1 MARVIQK
8 GLEIISNQINHLCY
22 NPMKRIYYFGMTVIL
37 AIMAGCQKDEESLN
51 IQNSLNQTFY
61 ATFENG
67 ADTRT
72 ALDGSNNVVWSEGD
86 QISVFGGTTA
96 NNSFILQEGANST
109 YGTFKINTSAAGTES
124 STPASELSANVA
136 YYPYES
142 DVTVSE
148 NNGTYTFNATF
159 PTTQTYSK
167 SGTFGIG
174 ASPMVAVTSCT
185 LDANL
190 KFKNVGA
197 IFRLQLKGN
206 ATITKI
212 EFSAEEYLAGKVNIT
227 ASNSTLPTVNVTDG
241 SNTILLDCGEGVEL
255 SATEATN
262 FVVALLPVEEI
273 TGGITITIYDNA
285 GKKMVYSHKADE
297 TFTILRSKAYTT
309 TVVEYEGTENVS
321 SPFAG
326 GTGTESDPYL
336 IDRADQLSHISD
348 YYDTYNYFKIADG
361 VETLDLAGIGRL
373 ELNGSF
379 DGNNVEI
386 TGLSTSLFERVGKSG
401 LEQKI
406 KISNLTATVNT
417 TDGRALVRNIYNP
430 GETTFENVTL
440 HGYIEGQYNMGSFYN
455 YGTANAADSEGA
467 DYTVTFINTKSDAT
481 LVCTTGNAIGGMLGH
496 GYEGAGYTLSINM
509 DANSGYS
516 GKMYTTG
523 SATCYAVMA
532 MCSHSTYILNGV
544 ETSRYTDEYSSTRL
558 EMATPTK
565 TEDGYY
571 VTPAEGVHHYIVY
584 LNCQLTAYDD
594 GGNKIS
600 NMAGLTWNLGK
611 ETIGSSD
618 LENKIFDLFD
628 SASIQNDSTDE
639 IGYNLE
645 NGVLTVYTGR
655 DVNFASGWLTLQVNQ
670 YDADD
675 NILAVGNLR
684 VHTFPEPTTES

>member
-1 MARVIQK
+1 MRRINLV
-8 GLEIISNQINHLCY
+8 GII
-22 NPMKRIYYFGMTVIL
+22 VIL
-37 AIMAGCQKDEESLN
+37 AIIVGCQKNEESLN
-51 IQNSLNQTFY
+51 IQNSLNKTFY
-61 ATFENG
+61 ATFENS

-72 ALDGSNNVVWSEGD
+72 ALDGSNNVIWSEND

-96 NNSFILQEGANST
+96 NTSFILKEGANST
-109 YGTFKINTSAAGTES
+109 NGKFQIKELAAGTES
-124 STPASELSANVA
+124 STSTDDISANVA

-148 NNGTYTFNATF
+148 DNGTYTFNATF

-297 TFTILRSKAYTT
+297 TFAILRSKAYTT

-326 GTGTESDPYL
+326 GAGTESDPYL
-336 IDRADQLSHISD
+336 IQDATQLSKISD
-348 YYDTYNYFKIADG
+348 YYDTYNYFKIADDT
-361 VETLDLAGIGRL
+361 ETLDMTGIGRL
-373 ELNGSF
+373 RLNGSF
-379 DGNNVEI
+379 NGNNVTI
-386 TGLSTSLFERVGKSG
+386 NNLSTSLFEVVGKSG
-401 LEQKI
+401 LEQEI
-406 KISNLTATVNT
+406 KISNLTANVHT
-417 TDGRALVRNIYNP
+417 TDGRALVRNIYNQ

-440 HGYIEGQYNMGSFYN
+440 HGYIEGQYNIGSFYN
-455 YGTANAADSEGA
+455 YGTANADDLGA

-496 GYEGAGYTLSINM
+496 GYEGADYTLSINM
-509 DANSGYS
+509 DEDSDYTGT
-516 GKMYTTG
+516 MYTTG
-523 SATCYAVMA
+523 TAICYKVMA
-532 MCSHSTYILNGV
+532 MCSHATYILNGK
-544 ETSRYTDEYSSTRL
+544 ETSRYDSVYTSTK
-558 EMATPTK
+558 MAVKTPTME
-565 TEDGYY
+565 EDGYY
-571 VTPAEGVHHYIVY
+571 VSPAANVDHYIVY

-600 NMAGLTWNLGK
+600 NMAGLTRNLGNK
-611 ETIGSSD
+611 TIESGFD
-618 LENKIFDLFD
+618 EKIFELFD
-628 SASIQNDSTDE
+628 SASIKNSSTDE
-639 IGYNLE
+639 IGYTLE
-645 NGVLTVYTGR
+645 DRTLTVYTGS
-655 DVNFASGWLTLQVNQ
+655 DANYASGWLTLQVNQ
-670 YDADD
+670 YDADGK
-675 NILAVGNLR
+675 ILAVGNIR
-684 VHTFPEPTTES
+684 VHTFPEP

>member
-1 MARVIQK
+1 
-8 GLEIISNQINHLCY
+8 
-22 NPMKRIYYFGMTVIL
+22 MKRIYYFGMTVIL

-51 IQNSLNQTFY
+51 IQNSQNQTFY

-86 QISVFGGTTA
+86 QISVFSGTTA
-96 NNSFILQEGANST
+96 NTSFILKEGANST
-109 YGTFKINTSAAGTES
+109 NGKFEIKELAAGTES
-124 STPASELSANVA
+124 STSTDNISANVA
-136 YYPYES
+136 YYPYDSE
-142 DVTVSE
+142 VTVSE

-174 ASPMVAVTSCT
+174 ASPMVAVTSST

-227 ASNSTLPTVNVTDG
+227 ASNSSVPTVEVTDG
-241 SNTILLDCGEGVEL
+241 SKIITMDCGDGVVL
-255 SATEATN
+255 SSTEPTN
-262 FVVALLPVEEI
+262 FVVAMLPVEEI

-285 GKKMVYSHKADE
+285 GKKMVYSHKANE
-297 TFTILRSKAYTT
+297 TFAILRSKAYTT

-326 GTGTESDPYL
+326 GAGTESDPYL
-336 IDRADQLSHISD
+336 IQDATQLSKISD

-379 DGNNVEI
+379 DGNGVEI

-401 LEQKI
+401 LEQEI
-406 KISNLTATVNT
+406 KISNLTANVHT

-455 YGTANAADSEGA
+455 YGTANAAGSDGA
-467 DYTVTFINTKSDAT
+467 DYTVTFNNTKSDAT

-496 GYEGAGYTLSINM
+496 GYEGANYTLSINM
-509 DANSGYS
+509 DEDSDYTGT
-516 GKMYTTG
+516 MYTTG
-523 SATCYAVMA
+523 TAKCYKVMA
-532 MCSHSTYILNGV
+532 MCSHTEYILNGV
-544 ETSRYTDEYSSTRL
+544 KTSRYTDEYPSTKL

-565 TEDGYY
+565 EVDGYY
-571 VTPAEGVHHYIVY
+571 VTPAAANVDHYIVY
-584 LNCQLTAYDD
+584 LNCQLTAYDAND
-594 GGNKIS
+594 VKIS
-600 NMAGLTWNLGK
+600 NMAGLTWNLGNK
-611 ETIGSSD
+611 TIETD
-618 LENKIFDLFD
+618 FDEKIFDLFD
-628 SASIQNDSTDE
+628 SASIQNSSTDK
-639 IGYNLE
+639 IGYTLE
-645 NGVLTVYTGR
+645 DGKLTVYTGT
-655 DVNFASGWLTLQVNQ
+655 DANYKSGWLTLQVNQ
-670 YDADD
+670 YDAVG
-675 NILAVGNLR
+675 NILAVGNLK
-684 VHTFPEPTTES
+684 VHTFPEP

>member
-96 NNSFILQEGANST
+96 NNSFILKEGANST
-109 YGTFKINTSAAGTES
+109 YGTFKINTSTAGTES

-148 NNGTYTFNATF
+148 DNGTYTFNATF

-212 EFSAEEYLAGKVNIT
+212 EFSAEENLAGKVNIT

-262 FVVALLPVEEI
+262 FVVAMLPVEEI

-285 GKKMVYSHKADE
+285 GKKMVYSHKSDE

-309 TVVEYEGTENVS
+309 KEVEYSGTENVT
-321 SPFAG
+321 SPFSG

-348 YYDTYNYFKIADG
+348 YYDTYNYFKIAEG
-361 VETLDLAGIGRL
+361 TETLDMTGIGRL
-373 ELNGSF
+373 NLNGSF
-379 DGNNVEI
+379 DGNGVEI
-386 TGLSTSLFERVGKSG
+386 TGLSTSLFERVGNI
-401 LEQKI
+401 EQKQNI

-455 YGTANAADSEGA
+455 YGTANADDLGA

-496 GYEGAGYTLSINM
+496 GFEGAGNTLSIYM
-509 DANSGYS
+509 DANSDYS

-523 SATCYAVMA
+523 SAKCYKVMA
-532 MCSHSTYILNGV
+532 MCSHSTYKLNGV
-544 ETSRYTDEYSSTRL
+544 ETSRYTQEYPSTKL

-565 TEDGYY
+565 KEDGYY
-571 VTPAEGVHHYIVY
+571 VTPASGVHHYIVY

-611 ETIGSSD
+611 ETIGSD
-618 LENKIFDLFD
+618 FENKIFDLFD
-628 SASIQNDSTDE
+628 SASIQNNSTDE
-639 IGYNLE
+639 IGYTLE
-645 NGVLTVYTGR
+645 DGVLKVYTGR
-655 DVNFASGWLTLQVNQ
+655 DVNYASGWLTLQVNQ

-684 VHTFPEPTTES
+684 VHTFPEPTPES

>member
-1 MARVIQK
+1 MI
-8 GLEIISNQINHLCY
+8 
-22 NPMKRIYYFGMTVIL
+22 VIL
-37 AIMAGCQKDEESLN
+37 AIIVGCQKNEESLN
-51 IQNSLNQTFY
+51 IQNSLNKTFY
-61 ATFENG
+61 ATFENS

-72 ALDGSNNVVWSEGD
+72 ALDGSNNVIWSEND

-96 NNSFILQEGANST
+96 NTSFILKEGANST
-109 YGTFKINTSAAGTES
+109 NGKFEIKELAAGTES
-124 STPASELSANVA
+124 STSTDDISANVA
-136 YYPYES
+136 YYPYDSE
-142 DVTVSE
+142 VTVSE
-148 NNGTYTFNATF
+148 GDGTYTLNATF
-159 PTTQTYSK
+159 PTTQTYIG

-174 ASPMVAVTSCT
+174 ASPMVAVTSSIM
-185 LDANL
+185 DYNL

-212 EFSAEEYLAGKVNIT
+212 EFSAEENLAGKVNIT

-262 FVVALLPVEEI
+262 FVVAMLPVKEI

-297 TFTILRSKAYTT
+297 TFAILRSKAYTT
-309 TVVEYEGTENVS
+309 KEVEYSGTENVT
-321 SPFAG
+321 SPFSG

-336 IDRADQLSHISD
+336 IDSADQLSHISD

-373 ELNGSF
+373 QLNGSF
-379 DGNNVEI
+379 DGNDVEI
-386 TGLSTSLFERVGKSG
+386 TGLSTSLFERVGNI
-401 LEQKI
+401 EQEQNI

-430 GETTFENVTL
+430 GETTFENVIL
-440 HGYIEGQYNMGSFYN
+440 HGYIEGQYNIGSFYN

-496 GYEGAGYTLSINM
+496 GYEGADYTLSINM

-523 SATCYAVMA
+523 SAKCYAVMA
-532 MCSHSTYILNGV
+532 MCSHSTYKLNGV
-544 ETSRYTDEYSSTRL
+544 ETSRYTPEYPSAKL
-558 EMATPTK
+558 EKATPTK
-565 TEDGYY
+565 KEDGYY
-571 VTPAEGVHHYIVY
+571 VTPASGVDHYIVY

-594 GGNKIS
+594 GDNKIS
-600 NMAGLTWNLGK
+600 NKAGLTWNLGK
-611 ETIGSSD
+611 ETIKSGF
-618 LENKIFDLFD
+618 ENKIFDLFD
-628 SASIQNDSTDE
+628 SASIQNNSTDE
-639 IGYNLE
+639 IGYTLE

-655 DVNFASGWLTLQVNQ
+655 DVNYASGWLTLQVNQ

-675 NILAVGNLR
+675 NILAVGNLQ
-684 VHTFPEPTTES
+684 VHTFPEP

>member
-1 MARVIQK
+1 MI
-8 GLEIISNQINHLCY
+8 
-22 NPMKRIYYFGMTVIL
+22 VIL
-37 AIMAGCQKDEESLN
+37 AIIVGCQKNEESLN
-51 IQNSLNQTFY
+51 IQNSLNKTFY
-61 ATFENG
+61 ATFENS

-72 ALDGSNNVVWSEGD
+72 ALDGSNNVIWSEND

-96 NNSFILQEGANST
+96 NTSFILKEGANST
-109 YGTFKINTSAAGTES
+109 NGKFEIKELAAGTES
-124 STPASELSANVA
+124 STSTDDISANVA
-136 YYPYES
+136 YYPYDSE
-142 DVTVSE
+142 VTVSE
-148 NNGTYTFNATF
+148 GDGTYTLNATF
-159 PTTQTYSK
+159 PTTQTYIG

-174 ASPMVAVTSCT
+174 ASPMVAVTSSIM
-185 LDANL
+185 DYNL

-212 EFSAEEYLAGKVNIT
+212 EFSAEENLAGKVNIT

-262 FVVALLPVEEI
+262 FVVAMLPVEKI

-285 GKKMVYSHKADE
+285 RKKMVYSHKADE
-297 TFTILRSKAYTT
+297 TFAILRSKAYTT
-309 TVVEYEGTENVS
+309 KEVEYSGTENVT
-321 SPFAG
+321 SPFSG

-336 IDRADQLSHISD
+336 IDSADQLSHISD

-373 ELNGSF
+373 QLNGSF
-379 DGNNVEI
+379 DGNDVEI
-386 TGLSTSLFERVGKSG
+386 TGLSTSLFERVGNI
-401 LEQKI
+401 EQEQNI

-430 GETTFENVTL
+430 GETTFENVIL
-440 HGYIEGQYNMGSFYN
+440 HGYIEGQYNIGSFYN

-496 GYEGAGYTLSINM
+496 GYEGADYTLSINM

-516 GKMYTTG
+516 GEMYTTG
-523 SATCYAVMA
+523 SAKCYAVMA
-532 MCSHSTYILNGV
+532 MCSHSTYKLNGV
-544 ETSRYTDEYSSTRL
+544 ETSRYTPEYHSAKL
-558 EMATPTK
+558 EKATPTK
-565 TEDGYY
+565 KEDGYY
-571 VTPAEGVHHYIVY
+571 VTPASGVDHYIVY

-600 NMAGLTWNLGK
+600 NKAGLTWNLGK
-611 ETIGSSD
+611 ETIKSGF
-618 LENKIFDLFD
+618 ENKIFDLFD
-628 SASIQNDSTDE
+628 SASIQNNSTDE
-639 IGYNLE
+639 IGYTLE

-655 DVNFASGWLTLQVNQ
+655 DVNYASGWLTLQVNQ

-675 NILAVGNLR
+675 KILAVGNLQ
-684 VHTFPEPTTES
+684 VHTFPEP